1 MAFKSAYE
9 KEGYINTTISPNF
22 FSTPENQE
30 AAEVMTL
37 NAIAAIRDP
46 VKRAEAAASLR
57 QAGARVAEPEL
68 IVPLTLAEKKTM
80 LHEELIAG
88 NISKEAYEASLCK
101 LIVGS

>member
-1 MAFKSAYE
+1 MAFKSAFE

-30 AAEVMTL
+30 AAEIMTL
-37 NAIAAIRDP
+37 NAIAAISDP

-57 QAGARVAEPEL
+57 QAGARVPKPAV

-80 LHEELIAG
+80 LHEALIAG
-88 NISKEAYEASLCK
+88 DISKEAYETSLCQ
-101 LIVGS
+101 LITGA